1 MSNVVYVVDK
11 HGKPLMPTKRFG
23 KYVICLK
30 QVKQLPFPIVRLRF
44 V

>member
-23 KYVICLK
+23 K
-30 QVKQLPFPIVRLRF
+30 VRHLFETIILLRF